1 MLLEA
6 DTIPRKLR
14 AAFPK
19 DDVRIG
25 RMQAFKDDMGQYMV
39 VKTGISLI
47 TGILLGLWVWLFGVE
62 FPFLLGVIA
71 FLFNFIPTFGS
82 MIAAIP
88 AILLALVQFGLITS
102 GFIAIGYLAVNMVV
116 GNLLETQIMG
126 KKLGLSA
133 VVVLLSVVFWG
144 WVWGPTGMILAVPL
158 TMAIRIYCEH
168 SDGSRWVAI
177 MLANDTEEPRDE

>member
-1 MLLEA
+1 
-6 DTIPRKLR
+6 
-14 AAFPK
+14 
-19 DDVRIG
+19 
-25 RMQAFKDDMGQYMV
+25 MV

-88 AILLALVQFGLITS
+88 AILLALVQFGLLTS

-177 MLANDTEEPRDE
+177 MLANDTEKPSDE